1 MRHQRA
7 GRKLGR
13 TTSHRWAMFRNMLTS
28 FFEWEKIETTSSKAK
43 DLRPLAEKLI
53 TLGKRGDLAARREVL
68 RIIANKKIVQ
78 KLFNEIAPKFKS
90 RAGGYTRIIQA
101 GFRPG
106 DSAPMSI
113 IEIISEEKEAAK
125 KKSVKK
131 KQVAGKAKMKATKEV
146 EKAKSSKVAP
156 QPKKETKAERKET
169 IDLTQKEEEV
179 IESPPTSE
187 EKTEEEKS

>member
-1 MRHQRA
+1 MRHQKA

-43 DLRPLAEKLI
+43 GLRPLAEKII

-68 RIIANKKIVQ
+68 RLIANKKVVQ
-78 KLFNEIAPKFKS
+78 KLFTEIAPKFKS
-90 RAGGYTRIIQA
+90 RAGGYTRIIRA

-125 KKSVKK
+125 KKGVKK
-131 KQVAGKAKMKATKEV
+131 KQIAGKSKTKATKEV
-146 EKAKSSKVAP
+146 KKAKASKVAP
-156 QPKKETKAERKET
+156 QPKEETTAERKEAVNGF
-169 IDLTQKEEEV
+169 QREEKV
-179 IESPPTSE
+179 IESTPTSE
-187 EKTEEEKS
+187 EKTEEEKN